1 MVMIKAV
8 EKFWKKAIKEEKNIQ
23 TVFTGEIVI
32 RGNLEDFV
40 IKGKTIVRSPQDNN
54 LIMNFKQQLKAR
66 DLVESSDDKLI
77 FNFLDMGTGAIYT
90 LID

>member
-1 MVMIKAV
+1 MAMIKAV
-8 EKFWKKAIKEEKNIQ
+8 EGFWKKAINEEKNIQ

-32 RGNLEDFV
+32 RGNLENFV
-40 IKGKTIVRSPQDNN
+40 LGGKTIVRSPQDNN
-54 LIMNFKQQLKAR
+54 LIMNFKQLKAR
-66 DLVESSDDKLI
+66 DLVESSNDKLM